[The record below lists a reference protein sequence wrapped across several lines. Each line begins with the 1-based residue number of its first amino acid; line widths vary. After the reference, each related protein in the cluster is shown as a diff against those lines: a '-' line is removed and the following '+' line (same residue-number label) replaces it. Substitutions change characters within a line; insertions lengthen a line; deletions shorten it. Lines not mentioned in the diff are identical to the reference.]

1 MDSLSKRSVKTCP
14 QAVDIVETP
23 LYFLIIS
30 FSTITIL
37 YIYKLIGCTAGTIY
51 FSEASA
57 D

>member
-1 MDSLSKRSVKTCP
+1 VDSLSKRSVKTCP

-51 FSEASA
+51 FSEAA
-57 D
+57 AN